1 MRFNKMIVAVVS
13 VGLIGAAAVVG
24 NTYLKNDNK
33 VRAAVTNEAETIV
46 TESVTRQ
53 DISSV
58 ISATGSVE
66 VEKAYSISLSAIQEI
81 SKVLVNIGDK
91 VTEGQSLIEYN
102 YLSSKE
108 SLDKQLEDANISL
121 KNAQLGLQS
130 YDKTKTASEISA
142 LENVITVAEK
152 ELLQAQLDVKN
163 NQNKIEDAQTTIDNA
178 QTAIETAQ
186 KDIDYAQ
193 KDIDDAKKE
202 MDKAQ
207 EDLENNKQLL
217 EIGAISQQEYSQY
230 ETAYDTKEKAYNE
243 AVRKYD
249 TAVQTKTD
257 KETEYKTAQRDLP
270 DLESQI
276 QTYEYNVQI
285 AQYNLQ
291 KAKDDLEEAQ
301 NPTMTN
307 DERVKYEQQ
316 KLQVESAKIKI
327 ETIQSQIDDLTDISV
342 SPIDGTIIEK
352 NVEDGDIA
360 KESEVLLKVA
370 DVSNLKVTATI
381 SEYDASEIRLGQSVA
396 MTSDG
401 IRDKTYVG
409 KVIFIDPQA
418 KASNDENVVTIDV
431 SLENSDENLKPG
443 FTMDLEITTA
453 DAKDTLTV
461 PKAAIATDKDGQKY
475 VFTVTDEN
483 TLKKTIVATGVYG
496 DLYVEIVEGINEND
510 TIVSSPSTSM
520 KDGQSILSGASD
532 ASQINK
538 GDDENDNGQRNQM
551 PAGGGGAQPPM
562 GGGRAPM

>member
-13 VGLIGAAAVVG
+13 IGLIGTSALVG

-33 VRAAVTNEAETIV
+33 VRAAVTNEAETIA

-53 DISSV
+53 NISSV

-81 SKVLVNIGDK
+81 SKVLVNVGDK

-142 LENVITVAEK
+142 LENAITVAEK

-249 TAVQTKTD
+249 TAIQTKTD

-270 DLESQI
+270 DLQTQI

-291 KAKDDLEEAQ
+291 KAKDDLEEAK

-381 SEYDASEIRLGQSVA
+381 SEYDASEIRLGQSVT

-453 DAKDTLTV
+453 DAKNTLTV

-551 PAGGGGAQPPM
+551 PAGGGGGQPPM